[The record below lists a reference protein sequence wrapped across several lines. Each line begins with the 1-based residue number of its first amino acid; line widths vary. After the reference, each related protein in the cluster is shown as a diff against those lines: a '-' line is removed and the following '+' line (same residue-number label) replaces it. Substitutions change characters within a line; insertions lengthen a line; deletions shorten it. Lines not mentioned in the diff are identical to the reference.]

1 MRTYYSPR
9 STLCD
14 PPDFSRVLAR
24 KGNIKDAWR
33 NYASTATRPYSYETF
48 RWRYRQWFSA
58 RKTAGECMATEMT
71 GPIEATANE
80 FVASERYWRSRSNPK
95 ARVLALR
102 TGASVRVRNG
112 ALEIA
117 ETLPQHLSA
126 DCEPIVVTFSG
137 TETRRGHRLSSR
149 LTPKAIVLP
158 EHGWYLTAEGVKFCL
173 EHKID
178 LISVSAR
185 SSQGE
190 KGLMTVVAGDA
201 QNNGALVRAQVL
213 ADPADVA
220 REIVRNKIG
229 ACATLGRVSAAQ
241 ARGHDQGLD
250 RARTVD
256 AVRAVEAHAASSYW
270 ATRQCRVRS
279 SSRRWPRD
287 WERFTV
293 RKSWIGGDDPRH
305 ADHPVNAL
313 LNWSYAVV
321 AGRLAAQLLARGA
334 YLGIGYLHADK
345 LGRYSLVYD
354 AIEVLRPLIDE
365 KVFAFVDGAIFRIG
379 DFQVTPSGP
388 HRGEVRVSP
397 ELLNVFGPATCL
409 PAQVVE
415 EAAEWLVETILN
427 HFGMQASPAEVQTRP
442 IREGN

>member
-1 MRTYYSPR
+1 
-9 STLCD
+9 
-14 PPDFSRVLAR
+14 
-24 KGNIKDAWR
+24 
-33 NYASTATRPYSYETF
+33 
-48 RWRYRQWFSA
+48 
-58 RKTAGECMATEMT
+58 MT
-71 GPIEATANE
+71 GPAEATADE

-117 ETLPQHLSA
+117 ETLPRHLSP
-126 DCEPIVVTFSG
+126 DGEPIVVTFSG

-158 EHGWYLTAEGVKFCL
+158 EHGWYLTAEAVKFCL

-201 QNNGALVRAQVL
+201 QNNAALVRAQVL
-213 ADPADVA
+213 ADPVDVA
-220 REIVRNKIG
+220 REIVRNKIV

-241 ARGHDQGLD
+241 ARGHGHGLD
-250 RARTVD
+250 RAKTVD
-256 AVRAVEAHAASSYW
+256 AVRAVEALAASTYW

-293 RKSWIGGDDPRH
+293 RKSWIGDDGPRH

-313 LNWSYAVV
+313 LNWSYVVV

-365 KVFAFVDGAIFRIG
+365 KVFAFVDGAIFRMG

-388 HRGEVRVSP
+388 
-397 ELLNVFGPATCL
+397 
-409 PAQVVE
+409 
-415 EAAEWLVETILN
+415 
-427 HFGMQASPAEVQTRP
+427 
-442 IREGN
+442 